1 MAINAKPLE
10 IGRMEGLMS
19 GTLIRHG
26 PDQAVRSKENHCHAT
41 DWSLPR
47 EQAYG
52 YHPARSR
59 RPFVPAETATALR
72 PCQWVSF
79 IARLWR
85 PGDHLFVTLGVT
97 GGEAFS
103 LQHCA
108 RPEGLAFSR
117 VEHPLSWIASTV
129 KRTQIGT
136 GALPRRFPNRRFR
149 SKCTGLSPEHPL
161 VYIAAALPVND
172 NSFTV

>member
-1 MAINAKPLE
+1 MDI
-10 IGRMEGLMS
+10 
-19 GTLIRHG
+19 TLHVLGNR
-26 PDQAVRSKENHCHAT
+26 
-41 DWSLPR
+41 L
-47 EQAYG
+47 
-52 YHPARSR
+52 
-59 RPFVPAETATALR
+59 VPAETATALAAL
-72 PCQWVSF
+72 PDGSVF
-79 IARLWR
+79 ITRLWR